1 MGLGSSFGIAA
12 ETGNNIQTDGLV
24 FYVDAAYKKSYSGSG
39 NTVVDLV
46 NSNTGT
52 SSSSPTFNAG
62 GYWEFD
68 SSTSDDFIF
77 STNPLHSNS
86 VTSFT
91 VSTWINLTLSDHN
104 GGIGVI
110 VTTAPGADP
119 SGGGFWIG
127 YDDRNATHSPAE
139 GIAWNCRTAGGYQ
152 RGKSNDNTISN
163 DTWHHIAL
171 VLDQQAT
178 LYIDGVSSTNRTQD
192 SSGNYTTRNNE
203 LSIGSVDDNSYGYKG
218 LVSNVLL
225 YDRGLTSSDILQ
237 NYNAQKER
245 FGF

>member
-1 MGLGSSFGIAA
+1 MGMGMSFGISA
-12 ETGNNIQTDGLV
+12 ETGNNIQTDGLI

-91 VSTWINLTLSDHN
+91 VSTWNS
-104 GGIGVI
+104 
-110 VTTAPGADP
+110 
-119 SGGGFWIG
+119 
-127 YDDRNATHSPAE
+127 AE
-139 GIAWNCRTAGGYQ
+139 TSLLRQYAIAAI
-152 RGKSNDNTISN
+152 DNTRLAAYSCPLLLA
-163 DTWHHIAL
+163 DAWMELGSEVVPVPSTRQPHAAPSFQL
-171 VLDQQAT
+171 PSESDV
-178 LYIDGVSSTNRTQD
+178 GVGRVF
-192 SSGNYTTRNNE
+192 E
-203 LSIGSVDDNSYGYKG
+203 
-218 LVSNVLL
+218 
-225 YDRGLTSSDILQ
+225 
-237 NYNAQKER
+237 AHA
-245 FGF
+245 